1 MHSQNVENYALF
13 GTTTEDDGLRISLSE
28 GFEELFQS
36 GEGGARIYRKKKKKK
51 KRERKEE
58 RKKNKKQTLIKHQKI
73 TANHKIQAS
82 QDFSAFLY
90 KGSCKNLGS
99 LKSFL

>member
-36 GEGGARIYRKKKKKK
+36 GDSFFLFIFK
-51 KRERKEE
+51 KRKFRNLEAA
-58 RKKNKKQTLIKHQKI
+58 II
-73 TANHKIQAS
+73 KIQAKLANDGRAS
-82 QDFSAFLY
+82 FKTQE
-90 KGSCKNLGS
+90 KGLSGVS
-99 LKSFL
+99 PAEPW